1 MGEAEFPELQSIGVR
16 GIRYPVTAL
25 DRAQGEQHTV
35 ATVDLRVEM
44 PHQIPAHR
52 ENTLVEILGRHR
64 HAITID
70 SIEFLL
76 REMREAFDAHAA
88 HLDLRF
94 PYFLK
99 KTAPVSHAE
108 SVMEYQCRILGR
120 LGEDF
125 SREIEV
131 RVPITLLYPHDGS
144 GRGTRNQRCVVT
156 VSLRFERF
164 VWFEE
169 LIELVERTASCD
181 LFALLKRADEKHV
194 TLRAY
199 ERPVTLVDLVRGIAR
214 ELAGDEGITW
224 FRVVAENLDSVHNHN
239 TYASAEW
246 SRPAPG
252 TP

>member
-1 MGEAEFPELQSIGVR
+1 MNETAVPELQSIGVR

-25 DRAQGEQHTV
+25 DRAMGEQHTV
-35 ATVDLRVEM
+35 ATVDLRVEL
-44 PHQIPAHR
+44 PHQIPEHR

-64 HAITID
+64 HGITID
-70 SIEFLL
+70 SIELLL
-76 REMREAFDAHAA
+76 REMREAFEAHAA

-99 KTAPVSHAE
+99 KRAPVSHSE
-108 SVMEYQCRILGR
+108 SVMEYECRIVGR
-120 LGEDF
+120 LGSEF

-131 RVPITLLYPHDGS
+131 RVPITLLSPHDGS

-156 VSLRFERF
+156 VNLRFERF
-164 VWFEE
+164 VWFEDV
-169 LIELVERTASCD
+169 IERVERAASCD
-181 LFALLKRADEKHV
+181 LFALLKRGDEKHV

-214 ELAGDEGITW
+214 ELARDDGITW

-239 TYASAEW
+239 TYASVEW
-246 SRPAPG
+246 SRTNPSPS
-252 TP
+252 

>member
-1 MGEAEFPELQSIGVR
+1 MDETAFPELQSIGVR
-16 GIRYPVTAL
+16 GLRYPVTAL
-25 DRAQGEQHTV
+25 DRARGDQHTV
-35 ATVDLRVEM
+35 AVVDLRVEL
-44 PHQIPAHR
+44 PHHVPEHR

-64 HAITID
+64 HGITID
-70 SIEFLL
+70 SIEGLL

-99 KTAPVSHAE
+99 KRAPVSGAE
-108 SVMEYQCRILGR
+108 SVMEYECRIFGR
-120 LGEDF
+120 LGSDF

-131 RVPITLLYPHDGS
+131 RVPITLLHPHDGS

-156 VSLRFERF
+156 VTLRFDRF

-169 LIELVERTASCD
+169 LIEVVERSASCD
-181 LFALLKRADEKHV
+181 LFALLKRGDEKYV

-199 ERPVTLVDLVRGIAR
+199 DRPVTLIDLVRGVAR
-214 ELAGDEGITW
+214 DLADDDGITW

-239 TYASAEW
+239 TYASVEW
-246 SRPAPG
+246 SRTGVSAS
-252 TP
+252 